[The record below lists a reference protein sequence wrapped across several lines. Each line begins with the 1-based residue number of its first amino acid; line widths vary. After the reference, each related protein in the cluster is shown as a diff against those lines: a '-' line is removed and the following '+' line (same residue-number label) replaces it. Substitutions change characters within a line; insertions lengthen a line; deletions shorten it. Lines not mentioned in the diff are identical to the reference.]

1 MAFHKK
7 VPITNLIYIEKK
19 QVIRFN
25 RNAEHAD
32 LADFRGFFNFAEPK
46 IRYEPLRFYFFRGVL
61 CVFRLR
67 TSKFTSNHSFNF

>member
-7 VPITNLIYIEKK
+7 VPRTNLIYIEKK

-46 IRYEPLRFYFFRGVL
+46 IRYEPLRFYFFMVF
-61 CVFRLR
+61 FRLR
-67 TSKFTSNHSFNF
+67 TSKFTSNHTFNF